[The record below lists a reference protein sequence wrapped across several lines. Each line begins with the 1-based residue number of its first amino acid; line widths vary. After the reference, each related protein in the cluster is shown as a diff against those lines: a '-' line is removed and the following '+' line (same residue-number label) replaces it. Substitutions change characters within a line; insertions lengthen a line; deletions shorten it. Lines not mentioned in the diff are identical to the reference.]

1 MDILKELKE
10 SRELNHKMAALARQ
24 KGGVTEIRRALSES
38 ARPDED
44 ELTHRSRL
52 LIFGYADDFMQAAE
66 GGGVTLQLKP
76 EEAEQVAFAVSCA
89 YEVNRRNRTLNHE
102 DNLLMLSKE
111 LGCYLALTMCNS
123 MDGDLRIQKVP
134 EQVTVGLSPYLV
146 PDIVFQVALPGGR
159 IVNTIE
165 VANKV
170 VRTIKIEDDR
180 IGMNQWPIIRLLRD
194 RRG

>member
-1 MDILKELKE
+1 MRK
-10 SRELNHKMAALARQ
+10 
-24 KGGVTEIRRALSES
+24 TENKCM
-38 ARPDED
+38 
-44 ELTHRSRL
+44 
-52 LIFGYADDFMQAAE
+52 LITYAD
-66 GGGVTLQLKP
+66 
-76 EEAEQVAFAVSCA
+76 
-89 YEVNRRNRTLNHE
+89 
-102 DNLLMLSKE
+102 
-111 LGCYLALTMCNS
+111 S
-123 MDGDLRIQKVP
+123 MGGDLRIQKVP

-159 IVNTIE
+159 KINTIE